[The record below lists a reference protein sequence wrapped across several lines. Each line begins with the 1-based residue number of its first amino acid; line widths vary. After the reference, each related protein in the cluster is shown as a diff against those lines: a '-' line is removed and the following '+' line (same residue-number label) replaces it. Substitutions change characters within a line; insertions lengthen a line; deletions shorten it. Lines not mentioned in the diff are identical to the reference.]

1 MRTLESRILRK
12 ASVRF
17 GEGRTEKCPQR
28 QLAGRLLDFVILATE
43 RAEVEAA
50 KAKLEGWLKE
60 RGLHLSEEKTR
71 ITHLSTGFDFLG
83 FTVRQYRTS
92 KKRRGA
98 VLLTGPSKKA
108 VAALKERLREEWR
121 QLVGQSAET
130 VIKKLNPIL
139 LGWANY
145 FRIGASS
152 KVFHA
157 IDHYMFHRACRYVQ
171 RTHPH
176 KSRKWRDARYFG
188 ALNPQRPKDRW
199 VFGAKATGHYLVKLS
214 WVAIRRHVKVKG
226 AASPDDP
233 ELAGYWAKRR
243 NQIGGLALS
252 LSELAK
258 RQNYRCPICGDDLL
272 NGEELHRH
280 HLIQDRNDPQRH
292 RHENLRLVHLMCHQQ
307 LHAKRH
313 SPLPDLWA

>member
-1 MRTLESRILRK
+1 
-12 ASVRF
+12 
-17 GEGRTEKCPQR
+17 
-28 QLAGRLLDFVILATE
+28 
-43 RAEVEAA
+43 
-50 KAKLEGWLKE
+50 
-60 RGLHLSEEKTR
+60 
-71 ITHLSTGFDFLG
+71 
-83 FTVRQYRTS
+83 
-92 KKRRGA
+92 
-98 VLLTGPSKKA
+98 
-108 VAALKERLREEWR
+108 LREEWR
-121 QLVGQSAET
+121 QLAGQSAET
-130 VIKKLNPIL
+130 VVRKLNPIL

-157 IDHYMFHRACRYVQ
+157 IDHYMFQRACRYAQ
-171 RTHPH
+171 RTHPR
-176 KSRKWRDARYFG
+176 KSRKWRDTRYFG

-199 VFGAKATGHYLVKLS
+199 VFGDKATGHYLVKLS

-233 ELAGYWAKRR
+233 ELADYWAKRR

-307 LHAKRH
+307 LHAGRN

>member
-1 MRTLESRILRK
+1 M
-12 ASVRF
+12 A
-17 GEGRTEKCPQR
+17 
-28 QLAGRLLDFVILATE
+28 
-43 RAEVEAA
+43 
-50 KAKLEGWLKE
+50 
-60 RGLHLSEEKTR
+60 
-71 ITHLSTGFDFLG
+71 
-83 FTVRQYRTS
+83 
-92 KKRRGA
+92 
-98 VLLTGPSKKA
+98 
-108 VAALKERLREEWR
+108 
-121 QLVGQSAET
+121 GQSAET
-130 VIKKLNPIL
+130 VVRKLNPIWL
-139 LGWANY
+139 CWANY
-145 FRIGASS
+145 FRIGAAS
-152 KVFHA
+152 KAFHA
-157 IDHYMFHRACRYVQ
+157 IDRYRFQRACRYAQ
-171 RTHPH
+171 RTHPC

-199 VFGAKATGHYLVKLS
+199 VFGDKATGHYLAKLG

-233 ELAGYWAKRR
+233 DLADYWAKRR
-243 NQIGGLALS
+243 NQIGDLALS

-292 RHENLRLVHLMCHQQ
+292 RHENLRLVHLMCHQK